1 MTSKEIAAI
10 ILAEVEANTSLD
22 VFMKVFL
29 KKNLIEPTKETYIDS
44 LDESQTFEFWTVL
57 VEAEDGHRIAYDEV
71 DKSFVL
77 GMLNLDN
84 QLEYIGH
91 QGTFIETFRAM

>member
-10 ILAEVEANTSLD
+10 ILAEVEADTSLD

-29 KKNLIEPTKETYIDS
+29 KKNLVEPTRETYIDS
-44 LDESQTFEFWTVL
+44 FDESQTFEFWTVL
-57 VEAEDGHRIAYDEV
+57 VEGEDGHRIAYDEA

-77 GMLNLDN
+77 GMLNMDN

-91 QGTFIETFRAM
+91 HGNFINTFKGM